1 MLLDG
6 PARLPRKER
15 SGEYNAMW
23 RSFESDSLV
32 ACVNFS
38 LQASRYSSTP
48 RASKSVARY
57 PHPMARNIIHSDV
70 SVDPESES
78 EALSIAP
85 DAEEE
90 PEVEPEE
97 EEEEGEGDVD
107 VDVEEEDE
115 DGEEGDDGDEG
126 EEEGEEVDEPEEE
139 EEDEEP
145 GDDGDGDAVREV
157 RRPTHSSLALTH
169 FHADSQTSINSLRHP
184 YPLRQRR
191 LRPPARRD

>member
-1 MLLDG
+1 MVLDG

-15 SGEYNAMW
+15 SGEYHAMW

-70 SVDPESES
+70 SVHPESES

-85 DAEEE
+85 DAEEA
-90 PEVEPEE
+90 PEAEPEE
-97 EEEEGEGDVD
+97 EGEEGEGDVYVD
-107 VDVEEEDE
+107 LEEQDADVEE
-115 DGEEGDDGDEG
+115 
-126 EEEGEEVDEPEEE
+126 
-139 EEDEEP
+139 
-145 GDDGDGDAVREV
+145 VR
-157 RRPTHSSLALTH
+157 
-169 FHADSQTSINSLRHP
+169 D
-184 YPLRQRR
+184 
-191 LRPPARRD
+191 